1 MAKLVYTVY
10 SKVSAENDWKLNQN
24 AVLQKFKALPADQKA
39 AIYKAED
46 AEGESTNPIL
56 VAKKF
61 YQDTLA
67 SQEAELRKS
76 TEGMNLPWEKIDT
89 MKKNLS
95 FPNAKEMLD
104 KI

>member
-1 MAKLVYTVY
+1 LDQQALV
-10 SKVSAENDWKLNQN
+10 
-24 AVLQKFKALPADQKA
+24 QKFKSLSAEQKA
-39 AIYKAED
+39 ALYKSDD

-67 SQEAELRKS
+67 SQENELRKS
-76 TEGMNLPWEKIDT
+76 TEGINLPWEKIDN

-104 KI
+104 KS